1 LLHKQ
6 TITKLRVASTT
17 AAAAAAAM
25 ENKKQASEI

>member
-1 LLHKQ
+1 LLHRQ

-17 AAAAAAAM
+17 AAAAAAM